1 MIERMVA
8 DTMTDKQ
15 FDALI
20 LDSIFDLMHIRDTTN
35 DEKTKELANE
45 MIKRYEI
52 KLRLDTQKF
61 STNN

>member
-1 MIERMVA
+1 MIVA

>member
-1 MIERMVA
+1 MVA
-8 DTMTDKQ
+8 DIMTDKQ

-35 DEKTKELANE
+35 DDKTKELANE

>member
-1 MIERMVA
+1 MVA
-8 DTMTDKQ
+8 DIMTDKQ

-35 DEKTKELANE
+35 DDKTKELANE

-61 STNN
+61 SNNN

>member
-1 MIERMVA
+1 MVA
-8 DTMTDKQ
+8 DIMTDKQ

-35 DEKTKELANE
+35 DDKTRELANE

>member
-1 MIERMVA
+1 
-8 DTMTDKQ
+8 MTDKQ

-35 DEKTKELANE
+35 DDKTKELANE

>member
-1 MIERMVA
+1 MAA
-8 DTMTDKQ
+8 DIMTDKQ

-35 DEKTKELANE
+35 DDKTRELANE

>member
-1 MIERMVA
+1 MVA

-61 STNN
+61 STNNWWYP

>member
-1 MIERMVA
+1 MVA
-8 DTMTDKQ
+8 DIMTDKQ

>member
-1 MIERMVA
+1 MVA